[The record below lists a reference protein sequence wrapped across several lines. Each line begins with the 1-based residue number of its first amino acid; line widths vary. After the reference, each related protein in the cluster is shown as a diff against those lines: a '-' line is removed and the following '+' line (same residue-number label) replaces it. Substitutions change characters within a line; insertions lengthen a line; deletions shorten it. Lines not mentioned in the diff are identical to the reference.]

1 MNAEA
6 GGPRKYEKVIRHRNI
21 ISRQMTDKEVVDIL
35 IVEDDPRDAEL
46 TLRALR
52 KNNLANHVYVAEDG
66 EEALDFFFC
75 RGKFAGRNLNTPPKV
90 VLLDLKL
97 PKVNGLEILKAI
109 KSDNRTKHIPV
120 VIVTSS
126 REEPDV
132 KRAYELGVNSYVVK
146 PVDFDKFVSAMSS
159 LGLYWLL
166 VNQPLK

>member
-1 MNAEA
+1 
-6 GGPRKYEKVIRHRNI
+6 
-21 ISRQMTDKEVVDIL
+21 MTDKEIVDIL

-52 KNNLANHVYVAEDG
+52 KNNLANNVYVAEDG

-75 RGKFAGRNLNTPPKV
+75 RGKFSQRDPSSPPKV

-97 PKVNGLEILKAI
+97 PKVNGLEILEAI
-109 KSDNRTKHIPV
+109 KSDDRTKHIPV

-146 PVDFDKFVSAMSS
+146 PVDFDQFVSAMSS

-166 VNQPLK
+166 VNQPIK